1 MNRSLFQHLL
11 PPLLLLLLVS
21 IALSGQF
28 WYLDIVTGELKC
40 FQEGGERFAESGL
53 LAVAKG
59 DAQGLAEQLPH
70 ALDAYGIDYDY
81 QEGGL
86 LVYTAKVYKAWRLMQ
101 AGQDIQAVLGTL
113 LLADLFANIRV
124 AQTSVVGSL
133 FRNGFPRIA
142 AGNSAGIW
150 ELPAVHRGVEIEI
163 IRAGNYRLP
172 HGFSVVDILKNG
184 TATSIKSIDIT
195 LPSYHGSRLLHRL
208 KGYVN
213 KLIDF
218 RGAIHG
224 GRTVARNV
232 NKELEVVI
240 PKGRATEAQQKIFK
254 EVTDYGKLNNIIVKF
269 IEL

>member
-1 MNRSLFQHLL
+1 MRRSFFRLL
-11 PPLLLLLLVS
+11 LAVLLLLAS
-21 IALSGQF
+21 TTLSGQF
-28 WYLDIVTGELKC
+28 WHLDIVTGELKC
-40 FQEGGERFAESGL
+40 FQEGGERFTESGL

-59 DAQGLAEQLPH
+59 DARDLAEQLPH
-70 ALDAYGIDYDY
+70 ALDTYGIEYNH
-81 QEGGL
+81 QEGSIV
-86 LVYTAKVYKAWRLMQ
+86 VYTAKVYKAWRLMQ

-124 AQTSVVGSL
+124 AQTRVVGSL

-172 HGFSVVDILKNG
+172 HGFPVVDILKNG
-184 TATSIKSIDIT
+184 TATSVKSIDIALT
-195 LPSYHGSRLLHRL
+195 SYQGSRLLYRL
-208 KGYVN
+208 RGYVD

-240 PKGRATEAQQKIFK
+240 PKGRVTEAQQKIFE
-254 EVTDYGKLNNIIVKF
+254 EVADYGKLNNIIVKF

>member
-1 MNRSLFQHLL
+1 MNRSFFQHLL

-21 IALSGQF
+21 TALSGQF

-113 LLADLFANIRV
+113 LLADLFANIRI
-124 AQTSVVGSL
+124 AQTRVVGSL

-172 HGFSVVDILKNG
+172 HGFPVVDILKNG
-184 TATSIKSIDIT
+184 TATSVKSIDIT
-195 LPSYHGSRLLHRL
+195 LPSYQGSRLLHRL

-213 KLIDF
+213 KLINF
-218 RGAIHG
+218 RGSIHG

>member
-1 MNRSLFQHLL
+1 MNRSLYRH
-11 PPLLLLLLVS
+11 LLLLLLLLAS
-21 IALSGQF
+21 TALSAQF
-28 WYLDIVTGELKC
+28 WYLDIATGELKC
-40 FQEGGERFAESGL
+40 FLEGGERFAQSGL
-53 LAVAKG
+53 LAVGKGSAK
-59 DAQGLAEQLPH
+59 DLSEQLPH

-86 LVYTAKVYKAWRLMQ
+86 LVYTAKVYKTWRLMQ

-113 LLADLFANIRV
+113 LLADLFVNIQV
-124 AQTSVVGSL
+124 AQTRVVGSL

-142 AGNSAGIW
+142 AGNASAIW

-172 HGFSVVDILKNG
+172 HGFPVVDILKNG
-184 TATSIKSIDIT
+184 TATSVKSIDIT
-195 LPSYHGSRLLHRL
+195 LPSYQGSRLLYRL
-208 KGYVN
+208 KGYVD

-240 PKGRATEAQQKIFK
+240 PKGRTTEAQQKIFE
-254 EVTDYGKLNNIIVKF
+254 EVVDYGKLNNIIVKF